1 MRAKAINDLRA
12 SKNPD
17 PYPHKFQTT
26 MSIPNFIEKYE
37 YLKRGELLQ
46 EIEVALAGRVMV
58 KRDNNKLLFYNL
70 HGEVLSQLWFLTT
83 GFQNS
88 NHSTTS
94 VLQIRRSLGRP

>member
-26 MSIPNFIEKYE
+26 MSIPNFIETYA
-37 YLKRGELLQ
+37 YLKRGETLQ
-46 EIEVALAGRVMV
+46 ETEIALAGRVMV

-70 HGEVLSQLWFLTT
+70 HGEVVTISSLLTAGLQST
-83 GFQNS
+83 
-88 NHSTTS
+88 NHSSTS
-94 VLQIRRSLGRP
+94 ILQI